1 MKNCSTLLIVI
12 ALLAQSCEHKDYEDT
27 QLGQPAF
34 SITGLRN
41 GEPFTIAAGV
51 DGIIQTSTI
60 ERNKYGVMEW
70 HSNFVAAACPTCDP
84 EFSLTINDGEGVGLS
99 DCENLEIFSN
109 DQLQFAQVA
118 SASDFQECE
127 LSLEGMDDS
136 EEVTFHVPGSTTLD
150 ETNFSFESEGVYQVT
165 GDYSLELEGSSEENE
180 IHIHQSIYAGS
191 HQRISAPFLYEV
203 LHDDDDEQELR
214 LISPDLPGL
223 RATRWEINGIVDEQ
237 ESIIRV
243 FQTNIENSVAIFYV
257 NDITGIEGSYSIRF
271 NRGFPIDEACDED
284 HHVMPAPAINVAWE
298 AGEPNYEKV
307 FITYRWQ
314 GKTYVSTT
322 PLNSNSTMNFSG
334 YQNFAAG
341 LQGNNAIQLNTAF
354 SVKLVE
360 LGNESNVL
368 ELTDCKATFG
378 FVTPH

>member
-1 MKNCSTLLIVI
+1 MKRSILFLVGIILI
-12 ALLAQSCEHKDYEDT
+12 ASSCEHKDYED
-27 QLGQPAF
+27 PAIETPVF
-34 SITGLRN
+34 TISGYRN
-41 GEPFTIAAGV
+41 GEPFTLSAG
-51 DGIIQTSTI
+51 DNGLIQTGSI

-70 HSNFVAAACPTCDP
+70 TSAFISGSCPACDP
-84 EFSLTINDGEGVGLS
+84 EFSLTINDGEGVDLS

-127 LSLEGMDDS
+127 LSLEGTDDS
-136 EEVTFHVPGSTTLD
+136 EEVTFLVPGSTTLD
-150 ETNFSFESEGVYQVT
+150 ETNFSFESEGVYQVIA
-165 GDYSLELEGSSEENE
+165 DYDLELEGSSEENE

-214 LISPDLPGL
+214 LISPNLPGL

-322 PLNSNSTMNFSG
+322 PLNSDSTMNFSG
-334 YQNFAAG
+334 YQNFAAA

-378 FVTPH
+378 FVEPH

>member
-298 AGEPNYEKV
+298 AG
-307 FITYRWQ
+307 
-314 GKTYVSTT
+314 
-322 PLNSNSTMNFSG
+322 
-334 YQNFAAG
+334 
-341 LQGNNAIQLNTAF
+341 
-354 SVKLVE
+354 
-360 LGNESNVL
+360 
-368 ELTDCKATFG
+368 
-378 FVTPH
+378 